1 MSAEADGTASLPTDA
16 HTSERLFREGVVAG
30 IIGAATIAI
39 WFLILDAIEGRPLY
53 TPTVLGTAL
62 VQRGRELTP
71 FEDLPVSLGMVLLYT
86 VVHGLAFCVVGYIA
100 AGMFAAAERN
110 PPAIFGLLLL
120 FIFFF
125 CGFMTVAFLFALPV
139 LQALTISMI
148 VAGNILAAL
157 VMGAYLWRRHP
168 LDLRKLL

>member
-16 HTSERLFREGVVAG
+16 HTSERLLREGVVAG

-86 VVHGLAFCVVGYIA
+86 VVHGLGFCILGYVA
-100 AGMFAAAERN
+100 VRLFVAAEGHA
-110 PPAIFGLLLL
+110 PLMFGLLL
-120 FIFFF
+120 FSIFFF
-125 CGFMTVAFLFALPV
+125 CGFLTVVFLFALPV
-139 LQALTISMI
+139 LEALTIPAI
-148 VAGNILAAL
+148 VGGNILAAL
-157 VMGAYLWRRHP
+157 VMGGFLWRRHP